1 IGKPSG
7 LITRSADQLRT
18 TCKAAR
24 RAKVRTARSA
34 MTAIT
39 DWPTPVSKPQS
50 SWLSPIMM
58 PPSSVWRRLA
68 IGGCRKA
75 PVFLVTMILPL
86 PGRGGGEGGGGG
98 GGVFLGGGCP
108 ARGGGGAPPQTRRGE
123 KAAHC
128 PDRQRAPPGR

>member
-68 IGGCRKA
+68 
-75 PVFLVTMILPL
+75 L
-86 PGRGGGEGGGGG
+86 GGGRGGGGG
-98 GGVFLGGGCP
+98 GFFLGGGC
-108 ARGGGGAPPQTRRGE
+108 AGRGGAGAPPQPRKGE

-128 PDRQRAPPGR
+128 PDRQRAPPGRRR